1 MTAATHNPT
10 NQRKN
15 KMKYLL
21 TAAVLALAAPA
32 HAETATAEPETQDIC
47 QIIGILAGGVMEF
60 RQDGIELSTVMSRLE
75 ENPDFSAE
83 FKSVI
88 RELAIEAYKTPIHF
102 NPEAGIIEAASFRN
116 EYELACY
123 IEGADK

>member
-1 MTAATHNPT
+1 MTTASHNPT
-10 NQRKN
+10 NQRKS

-21 TAAVLALAAPA
+21 TAAVLAFAAPA
-32 HAETATAEPETQDIC
+32 HAETATVEPETQDVC

-60 RQDGIELSTVMSRLE
+60 RQDGIELSLVMSRLE

-83 FKSVI
+83 FKSVV
-88 RELAIEAYKTPIHF
+88 RELAIEAYQTPIHF
-102 NPEAGIIEAASFRN
+102 NPEAGVTEAASFRN
-116 EYELACY
+116 QYELACY